1 GATRLS
7 ASWTHPG
14 PSAEDAGFEPAR
26 AVNPTRVP
34 GERHRPLGESSAGY
48 GSRPARCALRVAR
61 GTSPGRPPS
70 PSGWVGPQLARGV
83 PPPLHK
89 PAGGLVLHSLRTP
102 RGVYPVNSPRAGR
115 QQGSMGSGGCAGS
128 PRSVDPHV
136 GGRRAVSFQSLGLDE
151 LQTQHELQT
160 RNYADLQAKG
170 LKLDL
175 TRGKPSPAQ
184 LDLSNALLTLP
195 GEDFRDGDGTDTRNY
210 GGLHGLPELRA
221 ISVPNLIAGNNA
233 SLELMHDVVVFSM
246 LHGGV
251 DSARPWIEEHAESKI
266 K

>member
-89 PAGGLVLHSLRTP
+89 PAGALVLHSLRTP

-128 PRSVDPHV
+128 PLSVD
-136 GGRRAVSFQSLGLDE
+136 
-151 LQTQHELQT
+151 
-160 RNYADLQAKG
+160 
-170 LKLDL
+170 
-175 TRGKPSPAQ
+175 
-184 LDLSNALLTLP
+184 LTLVE
-195 GEDFRDGDGTDTRNY
+195 GARCR
-210 GGLHGLPELRA
+210 
-221 ISVPNLIAGNNA
+221 
-233 SLELMHDVVVFSM
+233 FSP
-246 LHGGV
+246 LALTNCRH
-251 DSARPWIEEHAESKI
+251 STSCRPATTPTCRPRV
-266 K
+266 